1 MNSNYLKAV
10 SKLAAIKVASL
21 RDYVPTEDEAPPSQ
35 WGHALGTTAGVAAF
49 APFYL
54 KGGFEWTK
62 ARGLNPL
69 HPLQATISLGRKL
82 NPWGTGEVALASS
95 LVGDKAA
102 RMEYL
107 KRLQARTPS
116 LKGIPLDD
124 LYEQMFKERR
134 NWFKPTGW
142 FRNSGAQK
150 PTITVP
156 TRNLRKMARASTH
169 VRLPK
174 LGKKLFTM
182 GKGRLGWG
190 LAAAS
195 LASYIGNKIGD
206 KL

>member
-35 WGHALGTTAGVAAF
+35 WGHALGTTAGAAAF

-69 HPLQATISLGRKL
+69 HPLQATFSLGRKL

-95 LVGDKAA
+95 LAGDRAV

-134 NWFKPTGW
+134 NWFKPGW

-156 TRNLRKMARASTH
+156 TRNLRKITRASTH

-182 GKGRLGWG
+182 GKGRLGVG
-190 LAAAS
+190 LAAAG

>member
-21 RDYVPTEDEAPPSQ
+21 RDYVPTEDEALPSK
-35 WGHALGTTAGVAAF
+35 WGHGVGTTAGVAAF

-69 HPLQATISLGRKL
+69 HPLQAVLSLGRKI
-82 NPWGTGEVALASS
+82 NPWGTGEVALAAS
-95 LVGDKAA
+95 LTGDRNA
-102 RMEYL
+102 RLEYL
-107 KRLQARTPS
+107 KRLRARTPS
-116 LKGIPLDD
+116 MRGIPLED

-134 NWFKPTGW
+134 NWFKPMFG
-142 FRNSGAQK
+142 RSGVEK
-150 PTITVP
+150 PTITLP
-156 TRNLRKMARASTH
+156 TKNLRKAARASTH

-190 LAAAS
+190 LAAAG
-195 LASYIGNKIGD
+195 LASYMGNKIGD